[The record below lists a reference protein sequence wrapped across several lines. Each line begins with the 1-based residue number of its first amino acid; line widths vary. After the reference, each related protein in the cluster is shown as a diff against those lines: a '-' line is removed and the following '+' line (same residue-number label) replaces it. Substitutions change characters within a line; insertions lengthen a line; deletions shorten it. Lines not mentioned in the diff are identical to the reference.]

1 MLRTLKSF
9 GGRGADGGTSV
20 GICLHRA
27 MAVAAVPMAGR
38 GEAEVQ
44 VIELQ
49 TEPEAQVRM
58 LARTVSDMGVK
69 GCTATVALP
78 LGSYQLMQIER
89 PPVEEH
95 ELLDAARW
103 RIKGQ
108 LDYPVEDAVLQVF
121 DMQQGER
128 QRAPVLNV
136 VAAPAR
142 MLRELTTLIRR
153 VGLKPHKVTIAELVV
168 RDLVARV
175 SEEDEPV
182 ATIFLNARQGVIQ
195 ITRGNE
201 LYLTRRVE
209 YGIGSVIPADT
220 LSTGIHMTLPLE
232 LRRTVDYFDS
242 HFGIG
247 SVKRVLAA
255 PTDEPFMNFMAQTSE
270 FTGLA
275 VERLEL
281 PISLKGA
288 AGKTADY
295 GLPEAYL
302 AASAALGGRAKS
314 GERGSA

>member
-1 MLRTLKSF
+1 MLRSLKSL
-9 GGRGADGGTSV
+9 GGRGADNDTAV
-20 GICLHRA
+20 GVCLHRA
-27 MAVAAVPMAGR
+27 MAVATVPAAGR
-38 GEAEVQ
+38 GAAEVQ
-44 VIELQ
+44 VVELQ
-49 TEPEAQVRM
+49 TEVEAQVRS
-58 LARTVSDMGVK
+58 LTRTVSDMGIK
-69 GCTATVALP
+69 GCPATVTLP
-78 LGSYQLMQIER
+78 IGSYQLMQIER
-89 PPVEEH
+89 PPVEEG

-128 QRAPVLNV
+128 QRAPLLNV

-142 MLRELTTLIRR
+142 MLRELTTLIKR
-153 VGLKPHKVTIAELVV
+153 VGLKPHKVTIVELAV

-175 SEEDEPV
+175 SDRDEPV
-182 ATIFLNARQGVIQ
+182 ATVFLNARQGVIQ

-209 YGIGSVIPADT
+209 YGLGSVIPADT
-220 LSTGIHMTLPLE
+220 LATGIHMTLPLE

-247 SVKRVLAA
+247 SIRRVLAA
-255 PTDEPFMNFMAQTSE
+255 PTDEPFMKFMQQTTE
-270 FTGLA
+270 FTGLP

-281 PISLKGA
+281 PVSLKGA

-302 AASAALGGRAKS
+302 AASGALGTRTDG
-314 GERGSA
+314 GERRLA

>member
-1 MLRTLKSF
+1 
-9 GGRGADGGTSV
+9 
-20 GICLHRA
+20 
-27 MAVAAVPMAGR
+27 MAVAAVPKAGR
-38 GEAEVQ
+38 GTAEVQ
-44 VIELQ
+44 VIEFQ
-49 TEPEAQVRM
+49 TEAEAQVRM
-58 LARTVSDMGVK
+58 LARAVSDMGVK
-69 GCTATVALP
+69 GCPASVTLP
-78 LGSYQLMQIER
+78 LGSYHLMQIER

-128 QRAPVLNV
+128 QRAPLLNV

-142 MLRELTTLIRR
+142 MLRELTTLIKRA
-153 VGLKPHKVTIAELVV
+153 GLKPHKVTIVELAV

-175 SEEDEPV
+175 SEQDEPV
-182 ATIFLNARQGVIQ
+182 ATVFLNARQGVIQ

-209 YGIGSVIPADT
+209 YGLGSVIPTDT

-242 HFGIG
+242 HFGMGNI
-247 SVKRVLAA
+247 KRVLAA
-255 PTDEPFMNFMAQTSE
+255 PTDEPFMKFMGQTTE
-270 FTGLA
+270 FTGLP
-275 VERLEL
+275 VEPLDL
-281 PISLKGA
+281 PISLKGV
-288 AGKTADY
+288 AGKAADY

-302 AASAALGGRAKS
+302 AASAALGGRANGGAK
-314 GERGSA
+314 GLA